1 MTERELDRTKGELVR
16 ALRRR
21 AAELDA
27 QEGALLASRAGGPG
41 AATRSPRAFREPNGR
56 HAHQVAFFARHTFQ
70 FAASSR
76 STPTERVAVGE

>member
-27 QEGALLASRAGGPG
+27 QEGALLAATGGDGRA
-41 AATRSPRAFREPNGR
+41 ARRTVREPNAR
-56 HAHQVAFFARHTFQ
+56 RAHQVAFFARHTFR
-70 FAASSR
+70 FVAT
-76 STPTERVAVGE
+76 TPSQPVGVAK

>member
-1 MTERELDRTKGELVR
+1 VTEREMDRTKGELVR

-27 QEGALLASRAGGPG
+27 QEGALLAARPRTGRPTRAI
-41 AATRSPRAFREPNGR
+41 REPNGR

-70 FAASSR
+70 FAATSG
-76 STPTERVAVGE
+76 TALTERVAVGE

>member
-27 QEGALLASRAGGPG
+27 QEGALLAARSRTDRPA
-41 AATRSPRAFREPNGR
+41 RVVREPNGR
-56 HAHQVAFFARHTFQ
+56 QAHQVAFFARHTFR
-70 FAASSR
+70 FVATAGATPAA
-76 STPTERVAVGE
+76 RVTVGE